1 MFILLA
7 KGNYLIRAQLASCSF
22 TIASRIILQK
32 SCDFVFRKQRQR
44 ARARGD
50 SRTRRRT
57 RTLLGRG
64 RGGGTS
70 ACSGDTET
78 RGFFFLLKEDIRR
91 LLQDCSRPALEK

>member
-44 ARARGD
+44 ARARA
-50 SRTRRRT
+50 
-57 RTLLGRG
+57 
-64 RGGGTS
+64 GTVELVVEL
-70 ACSGDTET
+70 ARCWAAVAEAAPQ
-78 RGFFFLLKEDIRR
+78 RAAVIP
-91 LLQDCSRPALEK
+91 RPAASSFC